1 MSQMMN
7 MLMNFFSKTGG
18 RGGTKVKRGA
28 RGVFTLDTLIR
39 RGSRSTWPPL
49 AALSMSII
57 AIRWLKK
64 RMGPKTISMTVRPGE
79 SYIVSSIPKSRGM
92 NR

>member
-7 MLMNFFSKTGG
+7 IFMSVFPKAGG
-18 RGGTKVKRGA
+18 GGGPKAKRGVRGG
-28 RGVFTLDTLIR
+28 FTLDTLLR
-39 RGSRSTWPPL
+39 RGSRSTWSPV
-49 AALSMSII
+49 AAISMSII

-79 SYIVSSIPKSRGM
+79 SYIVSSIPKSRGT